1 MMITED
7 MIADLEATFPKP
19 EDMGLRAWGVE
30 TMLCTIPGVL
40 TFKKLELNAGQ
51 KGGLQY
57 HRKKDE
63 CGIVLSGEMIV
74 RTISNDH
81 QIEERLVQAG
91 DVFHFSPGV
100 VHQEE
105 AVTDCVIIEAS
116 SPFINDRVR
125 VEELFGLVA
134 GQGLPSTK
142 PGEEIAV

>member
-1 MMITED
+1 MITDE
-7 MIADLEATFPKP
+7 MVANLEEVFPEPK
-19 EDMGLRAWGVE
+19 DMGKRVWGVE
-30 TMLCTIPGVL
+30 TMLCAIPGVL

-63 CGIVLSGEMIV
+63 CGIMLSGEMIV
-74 RTISNDH
+74 RTISADH
-81 QIEERLVQAG
+81 KVEEKIVKTG
-91 DVFHFSPGV
+91 DVYHFSPGV

-125 VEELFGLVA
+125 VEELFGLPA
-134 GQGLPSTK
+134 GEGLPSTK